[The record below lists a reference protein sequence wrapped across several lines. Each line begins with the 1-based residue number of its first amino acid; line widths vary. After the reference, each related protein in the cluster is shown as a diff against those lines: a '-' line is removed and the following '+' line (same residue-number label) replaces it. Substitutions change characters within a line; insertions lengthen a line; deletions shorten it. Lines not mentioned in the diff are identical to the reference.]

1 MIDLSTHLDEIVQDE
16 RTRTLLQYF
25 YDKGALDYR
34 DAMVEQLAEMDG
46 DFDTARLVQQVP
58 FPQFT
63 LNSSGNNKRAAD
75 SASYVNPNDFGKD
88 LDQFDDDE
96 VVSVVERGGETLGV
110 DKHGRTYVLGKS

>member
-1 MIDLSTHLDEIVQDE
+1 MIDLTTHLDNIAQDE

-34 DAMVEQLAEMDG
+34 DNMVEKLTEMDG
-46 DFDTARLVQQVP
+46 DFDTARLVQSVP

-63 LNSSGNNKRAAD
+63 LNSGIHNKDEAETA
-75 SASYVNPNDFGKD
+75 YVNPNDLGKD

-96 VVSVVERGGETLGV
+96 VVSVVERGGKSLGV
-110 DKHGRTYVLGKS
+110 DKHGRTYVLGTV